1 MSTLRLTLATEPQ
14 PEKCGARRGPRSK
27 TTCELPPDHIV
38 GRDHVP
44 YREFNHTGRDTAGR
58 WRSWSPMLP
67 VKRRR

>member
-14 PEKCGARRGPRSK
+14 PEKCGAKLGPRSK
-27 TTCELPPDHIV
+27 TLCELPPDHIV
-38 GRDHVP
+38 GRNHIP
-44 YREFNHTGRDTAGR
+44 YREHNHTGRDTAGR